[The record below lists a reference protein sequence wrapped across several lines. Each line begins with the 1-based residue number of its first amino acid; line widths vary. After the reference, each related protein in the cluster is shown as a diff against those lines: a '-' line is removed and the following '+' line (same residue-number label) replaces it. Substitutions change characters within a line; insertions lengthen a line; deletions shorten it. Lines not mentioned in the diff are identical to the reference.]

1 MRIVIEGTAAQGSPT
16 LHILR
21 TPMPFGSPVP
31 YPHSID
37 GIASPDMLACP
48 ATLGAPQ
55 GMQPQ
60 NRGIPCLPY
69 TLPFEL
75 RCIFC
80 GEQGVHTS
88 FLVLCMPCRPSW
100 PMCVMSGVAHR
111 NTQQVQGPASSS
123 WSCTQSSAGKLSVD
137 LNTCAVRAYAFEFAE
152 RKGSVAI

>member
-37 GIASPDMLACP
+37 GTASPDMLACP
-48 ATLGAPQ
+48 ATLGGPQ

-80 GEQGVHTS
+80 GEQGV
-88 FLVLCMPCRPSW
+88 
-100 PMCVMSGVAHR
+100 
-111 NTQQVQGPASSS
+111 TQAF
-123 WSCTQSSAGKLSVD
+123 WSSACPVGQAGPCVS
-137 LNTCAVRAYAFEFAE
+137 
-152 RKGSVAI
+152 